1 MRQAL
6 RPNWSPVAGVLLG
19 ACAACSTP
27 TPPADADAQAS
38 DATDAA
44 ADVAADVPEN
54 PPNPSEPLLAEQCGS
69 GPRTGAPTAFVHF
82 MGASV
87 GALRDM
93 LPGDWEAVHIVPEHP
108 TRVERL
114 KLWFRGAA
122 GGRVRVK
129 IQRDYGRSQP
139 DVEQDLIAPIDLDFV
154 STEPVELALP
164 RPLEVHPANHV
175 WIVIEHLVEPMGLAL
190 APTAGGDFRSFFH
203 SVNAI
208 DQNRA
213 GGGDPTFEWFPI
225 TGQNDARY
233 EFMVEARGQIICAR
247 PATTWFTDVTMAAGL
262 RGTSVQTNWVDVDH
276 DGADDIVGAV
286 QLMDRDVPVVYRN
299 RRDGTFEDTTAAL
312 GLDAARGRLVL
323 WGDYDGDRD
332 QDVYVG
338 VYRDGVGPFD
348 PASPSRVWTQG
359 ADRRFTV
366 TANTMEPAGPTAAGS
381 VGDCDRDGVLDLAV
395 GQWLRQ
401 YPRNPAPDYF
411 FRGSAMAGF
420 TLANAAAMLP
430 ATSEGR
436 PTYGMSWVDFDDDG
450 DLDLMVAN
458 YGGANNDAWRNDGA
472 CRFANVA
479 RDLGFDSD
487 RRFQAGTSF
496 GHAWADYDNDGDLD
510 AFESNIGHPRYDAQ
524 GTDHSRLLRNTGAP
538 NYRFENA
545 VDASGIAFVE
555 GDISSAWGDYDN
567 DGDLD
572 LYVASTYPFQYSR
585 LYRQESD
592 HRFTDV
598 TYAAGVAAEFN
609 GRASWHDYD
618 RDGDLDLLVGPRGN
632 WQLFR
637 NNTRNDNHWIE
648 LRLEEP
654 TGNTDAL
661 GARVTIAQRDGM
673 GPERTQ
679 LREVSGGEA
688 VWATQP
694 SRVQH
699 FGLGA
704 SAASVTVRVRWPDGT
719 RAEYTG
725 LAVDKRYRIER
736 GSMPV
741 EVPPR

>member
-1 MRQAL
+1 MGLSARGWLPCAL
-6 RPNWSPVAGVLLG
+6 LSLS
-19 ACAACSTP
+19 AACT
-27 TPPADADAQAS
+27 TPPPTMMDAS
-38 DATDAA
+38 DAQGDASGDA
-44 ADVAADVPEN
+44 SAVDVSEDAPEN
-54 PPNPSEPLLAEQCGS
+54 PPNPSEPLLVEQCAGRARS
-69 GPRTGAPTAFVHF
+69 GAPTSFVHF
-82 MGASV
+82 AGATV

-93 LPGDWEAVHIVPEHP
+93 APGDIEALHVVPERP
-108 TRVERL
+108 TRIERL

-122 GGRVRVK
+122 GGRVRLR
-129 IQRDYGRSQP
+129 ILRDYGRSQP
-139 DVEQDLIAPIDLDFV
+139 DVERDLIQPIAVDFV
-154 STEPVELALP
+154 SAEPMELRLP
-164 RPLEVHPANHV
+164 RPLDVHPANHV
-175 WIVIEHLVEPMGLAL
+175 WIAVEHEVEPMGLAL

-203 SVNAI
+203 SAAAI
-208 DQNRA
+208 EENRTS
-213 GGGDPTFEWFPI
+213 GGDPTFEWFPI
-225 TGQNDARY
+225 AGAMDARY
-233 EFMVEARGQIICAR
+233 EFMVEAHGQAICERAGD
-247 PATTWFTDVTMAAGL
+247 PWFRDVTAAAGL
-262 RGTSVQTNWVDVDH
+262 RGTSVQTNWIDVDR
-276 DGADDIVGAV
+276 DGWDDIVGAV
-286 QLMDRDVPVVYRN
+286 QLMDRDVPVVFRN

-348 PASPSRVWTQG
+348 PSFPSRVWTQG
-359 ADRRFTV
+359 ADGRFSV
-366 TANTMEPAGPTAAGS
+366 TANTMEPAGPTAAGA

-401 YPRNPAPDYF
+401 YPRNPAPDF
-411 FRGSAMAGF
+411 FFQGGAMAAF
-420 TLANAAAMLP
+420 SLANTTVGLP
-430 ATSEGR
+430 AGADGR

-458 YGGANNDAWRNDGA
+458 YGGSNNDAWRNDGS
-472 CRFANVA
+472 CRLSNVA
-479 RDLGFDSD
+479 RDIGFDSD

-538 NYRFENA
+538 SYRFDNV
-545 VDASGIAFVE
+545 VDDSGIAFVE
-555 GDISSAWGDYDN
+555 GDISSAWGDVDN

-598 TYAAGVAAEFN
+598 TYAAGVSAELN
-609 GRASWHDYD
+609 GRASFHDYD
-618 RDGDLDLLVGPRGN
+618 LDGDLDLLVGPRGN

-637 NNTRNDNHWIE
+637 NDQRSTHHWIA
-648 LRLEEP
+648 LRLAQP
-654 TGNTDAL
+654 SGNTDAL
-661 GARVTIAQRDGM
+661 GARVTVVQGAAGA
-673 GPERTQ
+673 ERTQ

-704 SAASVTVRVRWPDGT
+704 SGAAVTVRVRWPDGART
-719 RAEYTG
+719 EYTG

-736 GSMPV
+736 GMMPA
-741 EVPPR
+741 EVAAR